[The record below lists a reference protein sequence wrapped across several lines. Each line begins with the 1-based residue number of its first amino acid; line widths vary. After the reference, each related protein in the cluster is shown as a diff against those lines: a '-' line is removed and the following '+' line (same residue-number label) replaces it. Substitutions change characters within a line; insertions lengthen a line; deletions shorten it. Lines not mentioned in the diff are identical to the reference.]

1 VPTALVKIEEIRL
14 YLRRCL
20 RSCRKVSQSSFLLGW
35 GEVVVEA
42 GLVLLPVVVVVVE
55 VEVETLR
62 CVCRRIVVAGGKGV
76 EVRSVVKRKGEYFGS
91 IAIWCCVLW

>member
-1 VPTALVKIEEIRL
+1 MPTALVKIEEIRL

-35 GEVVVEA
+35 EEVVVEV
-42 GLVLLPVVVVVVE
+42 GVVLLLLVVVVKVE
-55 VEVETLR
+55 VVTSR
-62 CVCRRIVVAGGKGV
+62 CVRRRMVVAGGKGV
-76 EVRSVVKRKGEYFGS
+76 EIRSVVKRKGEYFGS